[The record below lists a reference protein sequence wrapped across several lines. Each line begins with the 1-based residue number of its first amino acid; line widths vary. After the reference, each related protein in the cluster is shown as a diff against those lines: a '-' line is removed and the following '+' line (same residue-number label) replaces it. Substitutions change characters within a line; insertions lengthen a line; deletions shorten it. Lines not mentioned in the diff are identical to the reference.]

1 MKLHDSVNMH
11 KRKIIFDWRH
21 YRIFYTSVMS
31 LFIFKHACADNYL
44 KSFHSI
50 AMKLHDSSNRQF
62 MKDQIRLVF
71 LCHFFLLAI
80 YAPFSLVAASGD
92 TSNSQSS
99 RLLLIFKQEPGL
111 KLCSFKLSLNR
122 CLSGHFS
129 HFSK

>member
-50 AMKLHDSSNRQF
+50 AMKLHDSSNWQF

-71 LCHFFLLAI
+71 LCHFFFASNMPLFHLLPRQATHRTRRVLD
-80 YAPFSLVAASGD
+80 YYLFS
-92 TSNSQSS
+92 
-99 RLLLIFKQEPGL
+99 
-111 KLCSFKLSLNR
+111 
-122 CLSGHFS
+122 
-129 HFSK
+129 SKNPA